1 MSRER
6 SEVDALVGHTGFVGG
21 NLIRQ
26 HAFQARYNSANIA
39 DIAGRHFE
47 TLVFSGAQAK
57 KWWANQNPE
66 QDWAGIQ
73 RALDAMAGVTAE
85 RVILI
90 STIDVVPQVPG
101 ADEDFNCGNQPTHP
115 YGEHRLRLED
125 AIRAMFSTVLTVRLP
140 ALSGWDLRKNVLY
153 DLVHDN
159 MVDKI
164 DPASRFQF
172 YDLYRLWADI
182 ETASHAR
189 LDLVHLVTEP
199 VPTGDIVERFFPGTT
214 VGTPPPSGSPS
225 YDFRTRHAAV
235 FGGTRE
241 YIYDATE
248 AMRRIGDWVA
258 AATAEKVGST

>member
-1 MSRER
+1 
-6 SEVDALVGHTGFVGG
+6 VDALVGHTGFVGG

-26 HAFQARYNSANIA
+26 HDFGAHYNSGNIGE
-39 DIAGRHFE
+39 IAGRRFG

-57 KWWANQNPE
+57 KWWANQNPD

-73 RALDAMAGVTAE
+73 WALDAMVGVTAD
-85 RVILI
+85 RVVLI

-101 ADEDFNCGNQPTHP
+101 ADERFDCGSQPTHA
-115 YGEHRLRLED
+115 YGENRLRLE
-125 AIRAMFSTVLTVRLP
+125 AAMRERFGNVMTVRLP
-140 ALSGWDLRKNVLY
+140 ALSGWDLRKNILF

-164 DPASRFQF
+164 DPASWFQF
-172 YDLYRLWADI
+172 YDLYRLWDDI
-182 ETASHAR
+182 GTASSAG

-199 VPTGDIVERFFPGTT
+199 VRTGDIVTRFFPGTI
-214 VGTPPPSGSPS
+214 VGEPPASGSPS

-235 FGGTRE
+235 FGGSDG
-241 YIYDATE
+241 YIYGADE

-258 AATAEKVGST
+258 AARAEKVVSA